1 MLPAESQEKFRG
13 GLAMKNSLDGKLVVA
28 ISSRALFDFE
38 QENQVY
44 ERQSDIAYM
53 KYQLDRIDLS
63 FPRNFVFQVNG

>member
-1 MLPAESQEKFRG
+1 
-13 GLAMKNSLDGKLVVA
+13 MKNSLDGKLVVA